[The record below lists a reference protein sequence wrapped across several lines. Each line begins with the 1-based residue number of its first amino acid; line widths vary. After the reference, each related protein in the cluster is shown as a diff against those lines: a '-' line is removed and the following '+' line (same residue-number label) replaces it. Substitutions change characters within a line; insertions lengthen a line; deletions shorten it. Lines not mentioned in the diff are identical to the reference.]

1 MGKRT
6 AGTGKTY
13 LACTLAKEACTSRV
27 RTNYI
32 RCPDLEEA

>member
-1 MGKRT
+1 M

-13 LACTLAKEACTSRV
+13 LACTLAKETCTLRM
-27 RTNYI
+27 RANYI